1 MKQRQPILLVC
12 VFAVVCV
19 LSGLALVYTK
29 HESRKL
35 FVELEKLTHERDEL
49 NIEWGQLQ
57 IEQSTW
63 AQHARIEQVAT
74 EDLSQQADTRHLRTA
89 KITAHRGTILDRNG
103 EPLAISTP
111 VDSIWVNPRQFAP
124 AVDRIPQLART
135 LGVDSQMLMRR
146 VTRSMDKEFLYLK
159 RHLSPEQAQE
169 VLDLGLPGVSVQREY
184 RRYYPASEV
193 TGHLV
198 GFTNI
203 DDEGQE
209 GLELAF
215 NHWLAGESGA
225 KRVLKDRL
233 GRAIENVASIR
244 PPRHGKDLRTSIDL
258 RLQYLAYR
266 ALKGAIKLH
275 DARSGSIVVLDVH
288 TGEVLAMVN
297 QPTYN
302 PNDRS
307 QFAAERY
314 RNRAVTDI
322 FEPGSSIKPLVIA
335 AALESGQYQPSSI
348 VDTAPGFIDIG
359 AKRIEDTRNLGRISL
374 TTILAR
380 SSNVGITKLA
390 MTLQPD
396 LLWETMTRFGLGE
409 LTNSSFPGESAGML
423 THYSNWRPISQA
435 TLAYGYGVSVTP
447 LQLAQAY
454 AAIGNGGQ
462 LMPVTL
468 MAGSGT
474 AEPRRILSEDTADA
488 VRRML
493 EEVVRPGGTGTKVAV
508 EGYRVAGKTG
518 TAWKFATGGYSE
530 DKYIS
535 IFAGLAPASNPRLAT
550 VVVIDEPG
558 GELYYG
564 SDVAAPV
571 FADVMSESLRLLAVA
586 PDAAAPRDPGS
597 VVQAVAARAESR

>member
-1 MKQRQPILLVC
+1 MGRVTLVT
-12 VFAVVCV
+12 VFFAVAASSLVARAVYLQV
-19 LSGLALVYTK
+19 LDK
-29 HESRKL
+29 D
-35 FVELEKLTHERDEL
+35 FL
-49 NIEWGQLQ
+49 NE
-57 IEQSTW
+57 
-63 AQHARIEQVAT
+63 
-74 EDLSQQADTRHLRTA
+74 QADTRHLRTE
-89 KITAHRGTILDRNG
+89 KISAHRGTITDRHG

-111 VDSIWVNPRQFAP
+111 VDSIWANPKQYAP
-124 AVDRIPQLART
+124 AVDSVPQLAQA
-135 LGVDSQMLMRR
+135 LGIDSQMLMRR

-159 RHLSPEQAQE
+159 RHLSPEQAEE
-169 VLDLGLPGVSVQREY
+169 VLALDLPGINVQREY

-233 GRAIENVASIR
+233 GRSIENVASIR
-244 PPRHGKDLRTSIDL
+244 PPHHGKELRTSIDL

-266 ALKGAIKLH
+266 TLKSAIKTH
-275 DARSGSIVVLDVH
+275 NARSGSIVVLDVM

-307 QFAAERY
+307 QFTAERY
-314 RNRAVTDI
+314 RNRAITDI
-322 FEPGSSIKPLVIA
+322 FEPGSSLKPLVIA
-335 AALESGQYQPSSI
+335 AALESGQYRPSSI
-348 VDTAPGFIDIG
+348 IDTAPGYIVVG
-359 AKRIEDTRNLGRISL
+359 PKKIEDNRNLGRVSL

-396 LLWETMTRFGLGE
+396 QLWDTMTQFGLGE
-409 LTNSSFPGESAGML
+409 LTTSGFPGESAGML
-423 THYSNWRPISQA
+423 THFSNWRPINQA
-435 TLAYGYGVSVTP
+435 TLAYGYSISVTP

-454 AAIGNGGQ
+454 AAIGDGGQ
-462 LMPVTL
+462 MRPVSL
-468 MAGSGT
+468 VALDRPNDGRQVV
-474 AEPRRILSEDTADA
+474 AVA

-493 EEVVRPGGTGTKVAV
+493 EEVVRPGGTGTKAAV
-508 EGYRVAGKTG
+508 DGYRIAGKTG
-518 TAWKFATGGYSE
+518 TARKFATGGYSE

-535 IFAGLAPASNPRLAT
+535 IFAGLAPASEPRLAT

-558 GELYYG
+558 GKLYYG

-571 FADVMSESLRLLAVA
+571 FADVMSESLRLLAVP
-586 PDAAAPRDPGS
+586 PDAMPARDPGS
-597 VVQAVAARAESR
+597 VVQAMASRAENQ

>member
-1 MKQRQPILLVC
+1 MTRGAETKQQTARRFAGRLTLVG
-12 VFAVVCV
+12 VFFALIAV
-19 LSGLALVYTK
+19 SLVA
-29 HESRKL
+29 RA
-35 FVELEKLTHERDEL
+35 V
-49 NIEWGQLQ
+49 QLQ
-57 IEQSTW
+57 
-63 AQHARIEQVAT
+63 VLNK
-74 EDLSQQADTRHLRTA
+74 DFLNQQADTRHLRTE
-89 KITAHRGTILDRNG
+89 KISAHRGTISDRNG

-111 VDSIWVNPRQFAP
+111 VDSIWANPKQFAP
-124 AVDRIPQLART
+124 AVDSIPQLARV
-135 LGVDSQMLMRR
+135 LGVDSQKLMRR
-146 VTRSMDKEFLYLK
+146 ITRSMDKEFLYLK
-159 RHLSPEQAQE
+159 RHLSPERAAE
-169 VLDLGLPGVSVQREY
+169 ALALKLPGINVQREY

-193 TGHLV
+193 VGHLV

-209 GLELAF
+209 GLELAM
-215 NHWLAGESGA
+215 NHWLQGESEA

-233 GRAIENVASIR
+233 GRPIENVASIR
-244 PPRHGKDLRTSIDL
+244 PPNPGKDLRTSIDL

-266 ALKGAIKLH
+266 TLKTAIRSH
-275 DARSGSIVVLDVH
+275 NARSGSIVVLDVK

-307 QFAAERY
+307 QLAAERY
-314 RNRAVTDI
+314 RNRAITDI
-322 FEPGSSIKPLVIA
+322 FEPGSSIKPLIAA
-335 AALESGQYQPSSI
+335 AALESGQYRPSSI
-348 VDTAPGFIDIG
+348 VDTAPGFIVVG
-359 AKRIEDTRNLGRISL
+359 PKKIEDARNLGRVSL

-396 LLWETMTRFGLGE
+396 QLWDTMTQFGLGE
-409 LTNSSFPGESAGML
+409 LTTSGFPGESAGML
-423 THYSNWRPISQA
+423 THFSNWRPISQA

-454 AAIGNGGQ
+454 AAIGDGGNLRPISLVALDQ
-462 LMPVTL
+462 P
-468 MAGSGT
+468 
-474 AEPRRILSEDTADA
+474 AEGEQVIGADTATA

-493 EEVVRPGGTGTKVAV
+493 EEVVRPGGTGTKAAV
-508 EGYRVAGKTG
+508 DGYRVAGKTG

-535 IFAGLAPASNPRLAT
+535 IFAGMAPASDPRLAT

-558 GELYYG
+558 VELYYG

-571 FADVMSESLRLLAVA
+571 FADVMSESLRLLAVP
-586 PDAAAPRDPGS
+586 PDALPVRDPGS
-597 VVQAVAARAESR
+597 VMQAMAPTRAER